1 MDPRTFEQIA
11 ALVGGK
17 LHGVGTGKVTK
28 VVTDSR
34 SIRPGDFFVALRGEH
49 FDGHAFLQAVR
60 EAAAAGALVS
70 ERNVHL
76 NGFTQIEV
84 PETLVALQ
92 RLARAYRKQ
101 LRLKAIGI
109 TGSSG
114 KTSTKEM
121 LAAVLG
127 ERFSVIKT
135 IGNYNNHI
143 GLPLTVLGASE
154 TDDFGVFEMGM
165 NHAGELAPLCEIAQP
180 DASVIT
186 NIGTAHIG
194 HLETREAIAAE
205 KAVVA
210 EAVPAEGF
218 VVLNANDRFTDW
230 IASRCQARVVRAGLN
245 RGDVKAQNIEQ
256 RVKGATFTL
265 ARGKRTTQV
274 LLPVHG
280 EHMVSNA
287 CLAAAVGLEFGLTLE
302 ECAAGLAK
310 TTIPGNRLKVQ
321 SLGPLVVI
329 NDAYNANPDSMVAAL
344 KTATQ
349 FSVKGRRVAAL
360 GRMGELG
367 KESEAAHRR
376 VGRAVAEFEFDY
388 LVTVGDEA
396 RLIGEAASSAG
407 LKSAERVDTH
417 EQAVE
422 ALLNYLEPGDLLL
435 VKGSLS
441 SAMDRVVHGL
451 EAVFHRAKWKPLCCS
466 ICTT

>member
-17 LHGVGTGKVTK
+17 LHGAGAQKVTK

-34 SIRPGDFFVALRGEH
+34 SIRPGEFFVALAGEQ
-49 FDGHAFLQAVR
+49 FDGHDFLPAVKQ
-60 EAAAAGALVS
+60 AAAAGALVS
-70 ERNVHL
+70 HVNVDL

-84 PETLVALQ
+84 PETLAALQ
-92 RLARAYRKQ
+92 RLAREYRNE

-121 LAAVLG
+121 IASVLG

-143 GLPLTVLGASE
+143 GLPLTVLAASSA
-154 TDDFGVFEMGM
+154 DDFGVFEMGM
-165 NHAGELAPLCEIAQP
+165 NHAGELAPLCEIARP
-180 DASVIT
+180 DAAVLT
-186 NIGTAHIG
+186 NVGMAHIG
-194 HLETREAIAAE
+194 YLDTREAIAAE

-218 VVLNANDRFTDW
+218 VVLNANDDFTDW
-230 IASRCQARVVRAGLN
+230 IAARCKARIVRAGIG
-245 RGDVKAQNIEQ
+245 RGDVKALNVDEL
-256 RVKGATFTL
+256 VKGATFTL
-265 ARGKRTTQV
+265 EHGGRTMPV

-280 EHMVSNA
+280 EHMVANA
-287 CLAAAVGLEFGLTLE
+287 CLAAAIGLEFGLTLE
-302 ECAAGLAK
+302 ECAAGLAR
-310 TTIPGNRLKVQ
+310 TVIPGNRLKIQ
-321 SLGPLVVI
+321 HLGPLLVI

-349 FSVKGRRVAAL
+349 MSVNGRRVAAL

-376 VGRAVAEFEFDY
+376 LGRKVAELEFDF

-396 RLIGEAASSAG
+396 RLIAESASSAG
-407 LKSAERVDTH
+407 LKSTQQADTH
-417 EQAVE
+417 EQAID
-422 ALLNYLEPGDLLL
+422 ALLDYLEPGDLLL

-451 EAVFHRAKWKPLCCS
+451 EAVFDQAKWRSP
-466 ICTT
+466 

>member
-1 MDPRTFEQIA
+1 MDPRSFEQIA

-17 LHGVGTGKVTK
+17 LHGVGAEKVTR

-34 SIRPGDFFVALRGEH
+34 SIRAGEFFVALSGDQ
-49 FDGHAFLQAVR
+49 FDGHDFLPAVKA
-60 EAAAAGALVS
+60 AAAAGALVS
-70 ERNVHL
+70 HVNLDL

-84 PETLVALQ
+84 PETLTALQ
-92 RLARAYRKQ
+92 RLARAYRNQ
-101 LRLKAIGI
+101 LRLKAIGV

-121 LAAVLG
+121 IASVLG

-143 GLPLTVLGASE
+143 GLPLTVLAASSA
-154 TDDFGVFEMGM
+154 DDFGVFEMGM
-165 NHAGELAPLCEIAQP
+165 NHAGELAPLCEIARP
-180 DASVIT
+180 DAAVLT
-186 NIGTAHIG
+186 NVGMAHIG
-194 HLETREAIAAE
+194 YLDTREAIAAE

-218 VVLNANDRFTDW
+218 VVLNANDDFTDW
-230 IASRCQARVVRAGLN
+230 IAARCKARIVRAGVG
-245 RGDVKAQNIEQ
+245 RGDVKALDVDE
-256 RVKGATFTL
+256 RVKGATFRL
-265 ARGKRTTQV
+265 EHGGRSTQV

-287 CLAAAVGLEFGLTLE
+287 CLAAAVGLEFGLTLQ

-310 TTIPGNRLKVQ
+310 TAIPGNRLKIQ
-321 SLGPLVVI
+321 HLGPLLVI

-344 KTATQ
+344 KTAAQ
-349 FSVKGRRVAAL
+349 LSVKGRRVAAL

-367 KESEAAHRR
+367 KESAAAHRR
-376 VGRAVAEFEFDY
+376 VGRAVAELEFDF
-388 LVTVGDEA
+388 LVTVGEEA
-396 RLIGEAASSAG
+396 RLIAEAAGSAG
-407 LKSAERVDTH
+407 LKSTQQSDTH
-417 EQAVE
+417 QQAID
-422 ALLNYLEPGDLLL
+422 ALLDYLEPGDLLL

-451 EAVFHRAKWKPLCCS
+451 EAVFDQARWRSP
-466 ICTT
+466 

>member
-1 MDPRTFEQIA
+1 MDPRSFEQIA

-17 LHGVGTGKVTK
+17 LHGVGAEKVTR

-34 SIRPGDFFVALRGEH
+34 SIRAGEFFVALSGDQ
-49 FDGHAFLQAVR
+49 FDGHDFLPAVK

-70 ERNVHL
+70 HVNVDL

-84 PETLVALQ
+84 PETLTALQ
-92 RLARAYRKQ
+92 RLARAYRNQ
-101 LRLKAIGI
+101 LQLKAIGV

-121 LAAVLG
+121 IASVLG

-143 GLPLTVLGASE
+143 GLPLTVLAASSA
-154 TDDFGVFEMGM
+154 DDFGVFEMGM
-165 NHAGELAPLCEIAQP
+165 NHAGELAPLCEIARP
-180 DASVIT
+180 DAAVLT
-186 NIGTAHIG
+186 NVGMAHIG
-194 HLETREAIAAE
+194 YLDTREAIAAE

-218 VVLNANDRFTDW
+218 VVLNANDDFTDW
-230 IASRCQARVVRAGLN
+230 IAARCKARIVRAGVG
-245 RGDVKAQNIEQ
+245 RGDVKALDIDE
-256 RVKGATFTL
+256 RVKGATFRL
-265 ARGKRTTQV
+265 EHGGRSTQV

-287 CLAAAVGLEFGLTLE
+287 CLAAAVGLEFGLTLQ

-310 TTIPGNRLKVQ
+310 TAIPGNRLKIQ
-321 SLGPLVVI
+321 HLGPLLVI

-344 KTATQ
+344 KTAAQ
-349 FSVKGRRVAAL
+349 LSVKGRRVAAL

-367 KESEAAHRR
+367 KESAAAHRR
-376 VGRAVAEFEFDY
+376 VGRTVAELEFDF
-388 LVTVGDEA
+388 LVTVGEEA
-396 RLIGEAASSAG
+396 RLIAEAADSAG
-407 LKSAERVDTH
+407 LKSSQQSDTH
-417 EQAVE
+417 QQAID
-422 ALLNYLEPGDLLL
+422 ALLDYLEPGDLLL

-451 EAVFHRAKWKPLCCS
+451 EVVFDQARWRS
-466 ICTT
+466 T

>member
-34 SIRPGDFFVALRGEH
+34 SIRPGDFFVALRGDH

-60 EAAAAGALVS
+60 ESAAAGALVS

-101 LRLKAIGI
+101 LRLKAIGV

-127 ERFSVIKT
+127 ERFSVVKT

-154 TDDFGVFEMGM
+154 KDDFGVFEMGM
-165 NHAGELAPLCEIAQP
+165 NHAGELAPLCEIARP

-310 TTIPGNRLKVQ
+310 TTIPGNRLKIQ
-321 SLGPLVVI
+321 NLGPLMVI
-329 NDAYNANPDSMVAAL
+329 NDAYNANPDSMEAAL

-349 FSVKGRRVAAL
+349 FTVKGRRVAAL

-367 KESEAAHRR
+367 KESEAAHRH
-376 VGRAVAEFEFDY
+376 VGRAVAAFEFDY

-396 RLIGEAASSAG
+396 RLIAEAASAAG
-407 LKSAERVDTH
+407 LKLAERADTH
-417 EQAVE
+417 EQAIE
-422 ALLNYLEPGDLLL
+422 ALLDYLEPGDLLL

-451 EAVFHRAKWKPLCCS
+451 EAVFDRAKWRS
-466 ICTT
+466 R

>member
-1 MDPRTFEQIA
+1 MDPKTFEQIA
-11 ALVGGK
+11 SWVDGK
-17 LHGVGTGKVTK
+17 LHGANPEKVTK

-34 SIRPGDFFVALRGEH
+34 LIRAGDFFVALHGEQ
-49 FDGHAFLQAVR
+49 FDGHAFLPAVK
-60 EAAAAGALVS
+60 EASAGGALVS
-70 ERNVHL
+70 EVNLQL

-84 PETLVALQ
+84 PETHSALQ
-92 RLARAYRKQ
+92 RLARAYRNQ
-101 LRLKAIGI
+101 LRLEAIAV

-121 LAAVLG
+121 IASVLG
-127 ERFSVIKT
+127 ERFSVHKT
-135 IGNYNNHI
+135 VGNYNNHI
-143 GLPLTVLGASE
+143 GLPLTVLGASG

-165 NHAGELAPLCEIAQP
+165 NHAGELAPLCEIARP
-180 DASVIT
+180 GASVIT

-194 HLETREAIAAE
+194 HLETRAAIAAE

-210 EAVPAEGF
+210 ETVPAEGF
-218 VVLNANDRFTDW
+218 VVLNANDDFTDW
-230 IASRCQARVVRAGLN
+230 IAARCKGRVVRAGLD
-245 RGDVKAQNIEQ
+245 RGDVTAENVEQ
-256 RVKGATFTL
+256 CVKGSKFKL
-265 ARGKRTTQV
+265 SSGARTAQV

-280 EHMVSNA
+280 EHMVINA
-287 CLAAAVGLEFGLTLE
+287 CLAAAVGLEVGLTLE

-310 TTIPGNRLKVQ
+310 TAIPGNRLKIQ
-321 SLGPLVVI
+321 NLGPVLVI

-349 FSVKGRRVAAL
+349 LTVKGRRVAAL

-367 KESEAAHRR
+367 RESESAHRR

-388 LVTVGDEA
+388 LITVGEEA
-396 RLIGEAASSAG
+396 RLMAEAASSAG
-407 LKSAERVDTH
+407 LKSADRADTH

-422 ALLNYLEPGDLLL
+422 ALLDYLEPGDLLL

-451 EAVFHRAKWKPLCCS
+451 EAVFDQTRWRSP
-466 ICTT
+466 

>member
-11 ALVGGK
+11 SLVGGK
-17 LHGVGTGKVTK
+17 LHGASAGNVTK

-34 SIRPGDFFVALRGEH
+34 LIRAGEFFVALHGGQ
-49 FDGHAFLQAVR
+49 FDGHAFLPAVQK
-60 EAAAAGALVS
+60 AAAAGALVS
-70 ERNVHL
+70 RVNGDL

-92 RLARAYRKQ
+92 RLARAYRNQ
-101 LRLKAIGI
+101 LPLKAIGV

-121 LAAVLG
+121 IASVLG
-127 ERFSVIKT
+127 EKFTVLKT

-143 GLPLTVLGASE
+143 GLPLTVLAASS

-165 NHAGELAPLCEIAQP
+165 NHAGELAPLCEIARP

-186 NIGTAHIG
+186 NIGVAHIG
-194 HLETREAIAAE
+194 NLDTREAIAAE
-205 KAVVA
+205 KAIVA

-218 VVLNANDRFTDW
+218 VVLNANDDFTDW
-230 IASRCQARVVRAGLN
+230 IAARCKARVVRAGVN
-245 RGDVKAQNIEQ
+245 RGDVEAQNVNES
-256 RVKGATFTL
+256 VKGAIFTL
-265 ARGKRTTQV
+265 VHGDRSTTV
-274 LLPVHG
+274 SLPVHG
-280 EHMVSNA
+280 EHMVANA
-287 CLAAAVGLEFGLTLE
+287 CLAAAVGLEIGLTLE

-310 TTIPGNRLKVQ
+310 TTIPGNRLKIQ
-321 SLGPLVVI
+321 HLGPLMVV

-344 KTATQ
+344 RTVAQ
-349 FSVKGRRVAAL
+349 LSVKGRRVAAF

-396 RLIGEAASSAG
+396 RLIAEAANAAG
-407 LKSAERVDTH
+407 LKSSERADTH
-417 EQAVE
+417 EQAIE
-422 ALLNYLEPGDLLL
+422 ALLDYLEPGDLLL

-451 EAVFHRAKWKPLCCS
+451 EAFFEQAKWRSP
-466 ICTT
+466 

>member
-17 LHGVGTGKVTK
+17 LHGTGAEKVTK

-34 SIRPGDFFVALRGEH
+34 SIRAGEFFVALAGDQ
-49 FDGHAFLQAVR
+49 FDGHDFLPAVK

-70 ERNVHL
+70 HVNVDL

-84 PETLVALQ
+84 PETLAALQ
-92 RLARAYRKQ
+92 RLARAYRNE

-121 LAAVLG
+121 IAAVLG

-143 GLPLTVLGASE
+143 GLPLTVLAASSA
-154 TDDFGVFEMGM
+154 DDFGVFEMGM
-165 NHAGELAPLCEIAQP
+165 NHAGELAPLCEIARP
-180 DASVIT
+180 DAAVLT
-186 NIGTAHIG
+186 NVGMAHIG
-194 HLETREAIAAE
+194 HLDTREAIAAE

-218 VVLNANDRFTDW
+218 VVLNANDDFTDW
-230 IASRCQARVVRAGLN
+230 IAARCKARIVRAGIG
-245 RGDVKAQNIEQ
+245 RGAVKALNVDEL
-256 RVKGATFTL
+256 VKGATFTL
-265 ARGKRTTQV
+265 EHGGRATQV

-280 EHMVSNA
+280 EHMVANA
-287 CLAAAVGLEFGLTLE
+287 CLAAAIGLEFGLTLE
-302 ECAAGLAK
+302 ECAAGLAR
-310 TTIPGNRLKVQ
+310 TVIPGNRLKIQ
-321 SLGPLVVI
+321 HLGPLLVI

-349 FSVKGRRVAAL
+349 LSVKGRRVAAL
-360 GRMGELG
+360 GQMGELG

-376 VGRAVAEFEFDY
+376 LGKKVAELEFDF

-396 RLIGEAASSAG
+396 RLIAESASSAG
-407 LKSAERVDTH
+407 LKSTRQADTH
-417 EQAVE
+417 EQAID
-422 ALLNYLEPGDLLL
+422 ALLDYLEPGDLLL

-451 EAVFHRAKWKPLCCS
+451 EAVFDQAKWRSP
-466 ICTT
+466 

>member
-17 LHGVGTGKVTK
+17 LHGAGAGSVTK

-34 SIRPGDFFVALRGEH
+34 LIRAGEFFVALPGEK
-49 FDGHAFLQAVR
+49 FDGHAFLPAVQK
-60 EAAAAGALVS
+60 AAAAGALVS
-70 ERNVHL
+70 HVNDRL

-84 PETLVALQ
+84 TETLAGLQ
-92 RLARAYRKQ
+92 RLARAYRNQ
-101 LRLKAIGI
+101 LRLKAIGV

-121 LAAVLG
+121 IASVLG
-127 ERFSVIKT
+127 ERFSVLKT

-143 GLPLTVLGASE
+143 GLPLTVLAASSA
-154 TDDFGVFEMGM
+154 DDFGVFEMGM
-165 NHAGELAPLCEIAQP
+165 NHAGELALLCEIARP

-186 NIGTAHIG
+186 NIGIAHIG

-205 KAVVA
+205 KAIVA

-218 VVLNANDRFTDW
+218 VVLNANDDFSDW
-230 IASRCQARVVRAGLN
+230 IAARCKARVIRAGLN
-245 RGDVKAQNIEQ
+245 RGDVAAQKVDQ
-256 RVKGATFTL
+256 SVKGSTFVL
-265 ARGKRTTQV
+265 AHRERSTRV
-274 LLPVHG
+274 SLSVHG
-280 EHMVSNA
+280 EHMVANA
-287 CLAAAVGLEFGLTLE
+287 CLAAAIGLEFGLTLE

-310 TTIPGNRLKVQ
+310 ATIPGNRLKIQ
-321 SLGPLVVI
+321 NLGPLLVI

-344 KTATQ
+344 RTASQ
-349 FSVKGRRVAAL
+349 LSLKGRRVAAL

-367 KESEAAHRR
+367 KESEAAHLR
-376 VGRAVAEFEFDY
+376 VGQAVAEFGFDY

-396 RLIGEAASSAG
+396 RLMAEAANAAG
-407 LKSAERVDTH
+407 LKFTARADTH
-417 EQAVE
+417 EQAIE
-422 ALLNYLEPGDLLL
+422 ALLDYLEPGDVLL

-451 EAVFHRAKWKPLCCS
+451 EAFFEQAKWKLP
-466 ICTT
+466 

>member
-11 ALVGGK
+11 KWVSGK
-17 LHGVGTGKVTK
+17 LHGGVNPEKVTK

-34 SIRPGDFFVALRGEH
+34 LIRAGDLFVALRGEQ
-49 FDGHAFLQAVR
+49 FDGHAFLPAVK
-60 EAAAAGALVS
+60 EAGAGGALVS
-70 ERNVHL
+70 DVDFQL

-84 PETLVALQ
+84 PETQSALQ
-92 RLARAYRKQ
+92 RLSRAYRNQ
-101 LRLKAIGI
+101 LRLQAIGV

-121 LAAVLG
+121 IASVLG
-127 ERFSVIKT
+127 ERFSVHKT

-143 GLPLTVLGASE
+143 GLPLTVLGASG

-165 NHAGELAPLCEIAQP
+165 NHAGELAPLCEIARP

-194 HLETREAIAAE
+194 HLETRAAIAAE
-205 KAVVA
+205 KAVLA

-218 VVLNANDRFTDW
+218 VVLNANDDFTDW
-230 IASRCQARVVRAGLN
+230 IAARCKGRVVRAGLD
-245 RGDVKAQNIEQ
+245 RGDVMAQNIEQ
-256 RVKGATFTL
+256 CVKGSKFRLSYGTQ
-265 ARGKRTTQV
+265 TTV
-274 LLPVHG
+274 VWLPVHG
-280 EHMVSNA
+280 EHMVINA
-287 CLAAAVGLEFGLTLE
+287 CLAAAVGLEAGLTLE

-310 TTIPGNRLKVQ
+310 TTIPGNRLKIQ
-321 SLGPLVVI
+321 SLGPVLVI

-344 KTATQ
+344 KTAKQ
-349 FSVKGRRVAAL
+349 LRVKGRRVAAL

-367 KESEAAHRR
+367 RESESAHRR

-388 LVTVGDEA
+388 LITVGEEA
-396 RLIGEAASSAG
+396 RLMAEAASSAG
-407 LKSAERVDTH
+407 LKSADRADTH

-422 ALLNYLEPGDLLL
+422 ALLDYLEPGDLLL

-451 EAVFHRAKWKPLCCS
+451 EAVFDQARWRSK
-466 ICTT
+466 

>member
-17 LHGVGTGKVTK
+17 LHGAGAGKVTK

-34 SIRPGDFFVALRGEH
+34 LIRTGEFFVALRGEQ
-49 FDGHAFLQAVR
+49 FDGHTFLPAVKD
-60 EAAAAGALVS
+60 ASAAGALVS
-70 ERNVHL
+70 DVNVDL
-76 NGFTQIEV
+76 NGFTQIQV
-84 PETLVALQ
+84 PETLTALQ
-92 RLARAYRKQ
+92 RLAEAYRNQ
-101 LRLKAIGI
+101 LRLKAIGV

-121 LAAVLG
+121 IASVLG
-127 ERFSVIKT
+127 ERFSVVKT

-143 GLPLTVLGASE
+143 GLPLTVLAASSA
-154 TDDFGVFEMGM
+154 DDFGVFEMGM
-165 NHAGELAPLCEIAQP
+165 NHAGELALLCEIARP

-210 EAVPAEGF
+210 EAISAEGF
-218 VVLNANDRFTDW
+218 VVLNANDNFTDW
-230 IASRCQARVVRAGLN
+230 MAARCKARVVRAGLN
-245 RGDVKAQNIEQ
+245 RGDVKADSIDEC
-256 RVKGATFTL
+256 VKGVAFTL
-265 ARGKRTTQV
+265 THGERTTRV
-274 LLPVHG
+274 SLPVHG
-280 EHMVSNA
+280 EHMVNNA
-287 CLAAAVGLEFGLTLE
+287 CLAAAVGLEFGLSLE

-310 TTIPGNRLKVQ
+310 TTIPGNRLKIQ
-321 SLGPLVVI
+321 NLGPLVVI

-344 KTATQ
+344 KTAMQLT
-349 FSVKGRRVAAL
+349 VKGRRVAAL

-367 KESEAAHRR
+367 KESESAHRR

-388 LVTVGDEA
+388 LVTVGEEA
-396 RLIGEAASSAG
+396 RLIAEAARSAG
-407 LKSAERVDTH
+407 LKSAERTDSH

-422 ALLNYLEPGDLLL
+422 ALLDYLEPGDLLL

-451 EAVFHRAKWKPLCCS
+451 EAVFDQAKWRS
-466 ICTT
+466 R

>member
-1 MDPRTFEQIA
+1 
-11 ALVGGK
+11 
-17 LHGVGTGKVTK
+17 

-34 SIRPGDFFVALRGEH
+34 SIRAGDLFVALRGDH
-49 FDGHAFLQAVR
+49 FDGHAFLTAVR

-70 ERNVHL
+70 KRNVHL

-101 LRLKAIGI
+101 LRLKAIGV

-121 LAAVLG
+121 IAVVLA

-143 GLPLTVLGASE
+143 GLPLTVLGASD

-165 NHAGELAPLCEIAQP
+165 NHAGELAPLCEIARP

-218 VVLNANDRFTDW
+218 VVLNANDCFTDW

-245 RGDVKAQNIEQ
+245 RGNIKAQNIEQ

-265 ARGKRTTQV
+265 ACGKRTTQV
-274 LLPVHG
+274 SLPVHG

-287 CLAAAVGLEFGLTLE
+287 CLAAAVGLEYGLTLE

-310 TTIPGNRLKVQ
+310 TTIPGNRLKIQ
-321 SLGPLVVI
+321 NLGPLMVI
-329 NDAYNANPDSMVAAL
+329 NDAYNANPDSMEAAL

-349 FSVKGRRVAAL
+349 FTVKGRRVAAL

-367 KESEAAHRR
+367 KESEAAHRQ
-376 VGRAVAEFEFDY
+376 VGRTVAAFEFDY

-396 RLIGEAASSAG
+396 RLIAEAASAAG
-407 LKSAERVDTH
+407 LKFAERADTH
-417 EQAVE
+417 EQAIE
-422 ALLNYLEPGDLLL
+422 ALLDYLEPGDLLL

-451 EAVFHRAKWKPLCCS
+451 EAVFDQSKWRS
-466 ICTT
+466 R